1 MAGQHARATIAEIAA
16 DQWGLVTTAQAA
28 AAGVSKM
35 LLVRM
40 TSAGELER
48 ITHGVYATP
57 AASSDRL
64 VETRA
69 LWLALDPAR
78 LAHERLTE
86 LPTAGVLSH
95 ASAAALHGIGD
106 LLDDHVEV
114 TLPRR
119 HRSRRPELRTHRAT
133 LEPVDVTRVEGLPV
147 TTAARTIAD
156 LAAAGN
162 DRDHVGTVLREAITH
177 GLATPEDVSAA
188 LDRRLGDDGPA
199 TLSELVIAAGLDP
212 ESLERAVASTD
223 TGRRL
228 AWIATTNVLDEIAKI
243 GDVGNAIKNLIGPD
257 LTNRTTPADIATI
270 SSWWRDLAL
279 APRVDLGL
287 TKVVESVTP
296 RGYSTDRNEPMSALE
311 WARSAIPTDAV
322 GKWFTSPDTAQAWST
337 ARVASST
344 PAISDEKEDDD
355 A

>member
-1 MAGQHARATIAEIAA
+1 MAGQQARATIAEIAA

-78 LAHERLTE
+78 RAHERLAD

-156 LAAAGN
+156 LTAAGN

-177 GLATPEDVSAA
+177 GLATPEDVRAA
-188 LDRRLGDDGPA
+188 LDRRLGDDGPT

-212 ESLERAVASTD
+212 ESLERAVARTD

-228 AWIATTNVLDEIAKI
+228 AWIATTGVLSEIARI
-243 GDVGNAIKNLIGPD
+243 RDTGSALKNLISPD
-257 LTNRTTPADIATI
+257 HTSWAARTNAAASPPWKDAVR
-270 SSWWRDLAL
+270 
-279 APRVDLGL
+279 APQVDLGL
-287 TKVVESVTP
+287 TWAGESVTP
-296 RGYSTDRNEPMSALE
+296 RGDLTTL
-311 WARSAIPTDAV
+311 ARSTATHERARAAIPAEAV
-322 GKWFTSPDTAQAWST
+322 GQWFTSPDTAEAWSA
-337 ARVASST
+337 ARIARLTST
-344 PAISDEKEDDD
+344 MDDEEQDDD